1 MKMKYIKVCAAFIAA
16 ASLSMPAMAQDAKT
30 LDELLLMIQNSKLS
44 ESEDYRQREAE
55 FKRDQRKQAAQLAQA
70 KKTKAAEER
79 RSDRLEQEIRENDL
93 KLAALR
99 EQRDKRLGSLK
110 ELFGHLT
117 GAAGDIRATLNQ
129 SVVSAQIP
137 GRTEFLDELIEKMSS
152 DTRLPSIQDIEKLWY
167 EQQREMVESGRV
179 VKFNRT
185 VLLADGSQ
193 QEMEVVRIGTYNL
206 VADGMYLE
214 YSPEN
219 GLVSELA
226 RQPSGHQGGAADLQ
240 EAVEGFTKVGLDP
253 TGPLGGGLLRALI
266 NTPTLMERW
275 HFGGLVGYVI
285 TGIFVIAILLAIWRF
300 VVLQGV
306 SAKVSSQLKSPDS
319 ASIDN
324 PLGRVL
330 AVAEA
335 NPGLDAESL
344 ELKLHEAV
352 LKERPSIESGLN
364 LLKII
369 AMVAPLLGLL
379 GTVTGMIITFQMI
392 TLFGAGD
399 PKAMAGGISQA
410 LITTVLG
417 LIVAIP
423 TVLMHTLVNGKA
435 QRILHVLE
443 EQSAGIVAGSVEGR

>member
-1 MKMKYIKVCAAFIAA
+1 MNKFINLCAAVVAA
-16 ASLSMPAMAQDAKT
+16 VAFSSPAMAQNAKT
-30 LDELLLMIQNSKLS
+30 LDELLQMIESAKLS
-44 ESEDYRQREAE
+44 ESAEYRAREAA
-55 FKRDQRKQAAQLAQA
+55 FKRDQRKQAQALKQAQN
-70 KKTKAAEER
+70 TKAAEER
-79 RSDRLEQEIRENDL
+79 RSDRLEQTIRDNDVV
-93 KLAALR
+93 LAGLR

-117 GAAGDIRATLNQ
+117 GAAGDIRASLDQ
-129 SVVSAQIP
+129 SIVSAQIP
-137 GRTEFLDELIEKMSS
+137 GRTEFLDSLIEKMSS
-152 DTRLPSIQDIEKLWY
+152 DTRLPSIEDIEKLWY
-167 EQQREMVESGRV
+167 EQQREMIESARI

-185 VLLADGSQ
+185 VLRANGEQ
-193 QEMEVVRIGTYNL
+193 EEMEVVRVGTYNL
-206 VADGMYLE
+206 LADGMYLE

-226 RQPSGHQGGAADLQ
+226 RQPSSHQGSAEDLQ
-240 EAVEGFTKVGLDP
+240 EATSGFTKVGLDP

-266 NTPTLMERW
+266 NSPTLVERW
-275 HFGGLVGYVI
+275 HFGGIVGYVI
-285 TGIFVIAILLAIWRF
+285 TAVFAVAIGLAIWRF
-300 VVLQGV
+300 VVLSGM
-306 SAKVSSQLKSPDS
+306 SSKVTAQLKSGKAS
-319 ASIDN
+319 ADN

-330 AVAEA
+330 KVAA
-335 NPGLDAESL
+335 DNPGLDPESL

-352 LKERPSIESGLN
+352 LKERPEIESGLN

-369 AMVAPLLGLL
+369 SMVAPLLGLL

-417 LIVAIP
+417 LVVAIP

-443 EQSAGIVAGSVEGR
+443 EQSAGIVAGSVEGK

>member
-1 MKMKYIKVCAAFIAA
+1 MKTKIVRIFATFVATAVI
-16 ASLSMPAMAQDAKT
+16 SVPALAQDAKS
-30 LDELLLMIQNSKLS
+30 LDELLQMIESSSIS
-44 ESEDYRQREAE
+44 ESADSKGREAA
-55 FKRDQRKQAAQLAQA
+55 FKNDQRKQGQLLKNAQN
-70 KKTKAAEER
+70 TKVQEER
-79 RSDRLEQEIRENDL
+79 RSDRLEQKIRDNDIQIA
-93 KLAALR
+93 KLR

-117 GAAGDIRATLNQ
+117 GAAGDIRANLNQ
-129 SVVSAQIP
+129 SIVSSQIP
-137 GRTEFLDELIEKMSS
+137 GRTEFLDELIAKMSS

-167 EQQREMVESGRV
+167 EQQREMVESSRI
-179 VKFNRT
+179 VKFNRS
-185 VLLADGSQ
+185 VLLADGTQ
-193 QEMEVVRIGTYNL
+193 KEMEVVRVGTYNL

-214 YSPEN
+214 YSPES

-226 RQPSGHQGGAADLQ
+226 RQPSSHQSSAADLQ
-240 EAVEGFTKVGLDP
+240 QATSGFTNMGLDP
-253 TGPLGGGLLRALI
+253 SGPLGGGLLRALI
-266 NTPTLMERW
+266 NTPTLVERW
-275 HFGGLVGYVI
+275 HFGGIVGYVI
-285 TGIFVIAILLAIWRF
+285 TAVFVFAIILAAWRF
-300 VVLQGV
+300 VVLMGMSSKV
-306 SAKVSSQLKSPDS
+306 SAQLQSDTS
-319 ASIDN
+319 DTSN

-330 AVAEA
+330 QVAA
-335 NPGLDAESL
+335 DNPGLDPESL

-352 LKERPSIESGLN
+352 LKERPEIESGLN
-364 LLKII
+364 LLKVIS
-369 AMVAPLLGLL
+369 MVAPLMGLL

-417 LIVAIP
+417 LVVAIP